1 MYPEQYKSEV
11 TSQDENF
18 CPGGSVIVSP
28 LGKIIEGPLFNKSGV
43 LIAELDL
50 EDIKRSNLDFD
61 VIGHYAR
68 NDIFEFNVKGQPEL
82 KKE

>member
-1 MYPEQYKSEV
+1 MLV
-11 TSQDENF
+11 VVR
-18 CPGGSVIVSP
+18 VIVSP
-28 LGKIIEGPLFNKSGV
+28 LGKIMEGPLFNKAGV

-50 EDIKRSNLDFD
+50 EDIKRSKLDFD

-68 NDIFEFNVKGQPEL
+68 KDIFDFNVKGQPDI